1 MDMTPLHLHLSTWHG
16 PSLLELCLFTTCMQ
30 FSVQLLQS
38 HKQFFNFEVILN
50 SITAAC
56 AFGMASTS
64 TLQHVICISA
74 VSSTCMCIT
83 LVSPLLMPLEY
94 DLLILLTAQR

>member
-1 MDMTPLHLHLSTWHG
+1 
-16 PSLLELCLFTTCMQ
+16 MQ

-38 HKQFFNFEVILN
+38 HKQFFNFEVIFN

-64 TLQHVICISA
+64 TVQHVICIIT
-74 VSSTCMCIT
+74 VSSTCMCIKV
-83 LVSPLLMPLEY
+83 VSPLLMPLEN
-94 DLLILLTAQR
+94 DLLIVLTAQR